1 MKTYRIIDANLNR
14 ASEGLRVIE
23 EINRFVYEDAQA
35 AKNIKE
41 IRHKIRDASKRFD
54 NLLFWQRDSLTD
66 KGFKISQ
73 NETDKGK
80 TDIKN
85 LALRNFKRV
94 QEALRV
100 IEENFKTEGYNN
112 LAKKYEKYRFL
123 SYQLEKKFFELNFQK
138 KPLPKGIYCITD
150 EKFSLGKNNITVV
163 KEMIKAGVEII
174 QYREKEKDMEA
185 KYKECIE
192 MRKLTKQAG
201 TLFIVN
207 DNIDLAI
214 VTEADGVH
222 LGQEDMPVKQARKLI
237 GNKII
242 GVSTHSPEQAQKA
255 VEDGADYIGVGPI
268 FKTYTKKD
276 VVDPVGYEYLDY
288 VVKNIKIPF
297 AVIGGIKERNIAEV
311 AKRGATCF
319 AMITEIVGTE
329 NICEKIKNLIKRIN
343 KAE

>member
-1 MKTYRIIDANLNR
+1 MKIFRVIDANLNR

-41 IRHKIRDASKRFD
+41 IRHKIRDAAKRFD
-54 NLLFWQRDSLTD
+54 NLLFCERDSLAD
-66 KGFKISQ
+66 KGFEISQ
-73 NETDKGK
+73 NQTAKGK

-112 LAKKYEKYRFL
+112 LAKEYEKYRFL
-123 SYQLEKKFFELNFQK
+123 SYQLEKSFFELNFK
-138 KPLPKGIYCITD
+138 KKSLPKGIYCITG
-150 EKFSLGKNNITVV
+150 EKFSLGRDNITVV

-185 KYKECIE
+185 KYNECIE
-192 MRKLTKQAG
+192 IRKLTKQAG

-222 LGQEDMPVKQARKLI
+222 VGQEDMPVKQARKLI

-255 VEDGADYIGVGPI
+255 VEEGADYIGVGPI

-288 VVKNIKIPF
+288 VVKNINIPF
-297 AVIGGIKERNIAEV
+297 VAIGGIKTHNIEEV
-311 AKRGATCF
+311 AKRGAICF
-319 AMITEIVGTE
+319 AMITEVVGVDD
-329 NICEKIKNLIKRIN
+329 ICEKIAELQQAIKG
-343 KAE
+343 